1 MKELE
6 KYVNELCEQNEKLR
20 ESVDDLIGINE
31 DLLRKNRLMTR
42 LNNLLCAMLF
52 IDAILLIIL

>member
-42 LNNLLCAMLF
+42 LNYLLCAMLF